1 MIHGVD
7 SQHTG
12 THDSAVL
19 YIAAVATTPANTR
32 YMRQQVVNFRSGV
45 PPGDFER
52 NGTDE
57 TKFMGYKGEKGIL
70 NGEEGRKAA
79 GLDL

>member
-1 MIHGVD
+1 MIHGID

-19 YIAAVATTPANTR
+19 YIAAVPTTPANSL
-32 YMRQQVVNFRSGV
+32 YMRQQVENFRAGA

-57 TKFMGYKGEKGIL
+57 TKFAGFKGEMGVL
-70 NGEEGRKAA
+70 NGEAGRKAA
-79 GLDL
+79 GFAL

>member
-19 YIAAVATTPANTR
+19 YIAAVPTTPANTS
-32 YMRQQVVNFRSGV
+32 YMRQQVVNFKAGA

-57 TKFMGYKGEKGIL
+57 TTFVGYKGEAGVL
-70 NGEEGRKAA
+70 NGEAGGKAA
-79 GLDL
+79 GFVL

>member
-7 SQHTG
+7 SQHNG

-19 YIAAVATTPANTR
+19 YIAAVPTTPANSR
-32 YMRQQVVNFRSGV
+32 YMRQQVENFKAGV

-57 TKFMGYKGEKGIL
+57 TKFVGYKGEAGVL
-70 NGEEGRKAA
+70 NGEAGRKAA
-79 GLDL
+79 GYDL